1 MSSANITNE
10 KPIAAFVGIDWADQK
25 HDIVL
30 CAATSKAQFDHRS
43 IGSDPDALAGWAME
57 MQGRFGSQGR
67 ILICLEQSR
76 GALIHFL
83 MGYKCFELY
92 PINPKQL
99 SSYRAAFRPSGAKD
113 DPVDGKLLCQLI
125 ALHHQ
130 SLRPWRPDDEA
141 TRKLALLCEKR
152 RKAIDTRTALSNQLK
167 SELKLFFPLA
177 LSILDN
183 DLTSALAADFLLAW
197 PNFDSLKKASV
208 NKVRKF
214 FYAHQSRSE
223 PKIQERLKCI
233 EAARPLTRDSA
244 IIETSSIAVRMLAQQ
259 LKNLVPFIALYDQ
272 LISELFDSHPDS
284 ALFNNLP
291 GARKQLAPRLLT
303 AFGSDRERFQC
314 LLEALTF
321 FGLAPVTEQ
330 SGKSKWVHFRWA
342 CPKFLRQS
350 FHEFAAQSVRSS
362 PWAASFYQQQR
373 ARGKGHHAAVR
384 ALSYKWTRILYRCWK
399 TRQPYNPELYL
410 TALLQRG
417 SPYASAL
424 NNSTQKS

>member
-30 CAATSKAQFDHRS
+30 CAATSKAQFNHRS
-43 IGSDPDALAGWAME
+43 IGSDPDALAEWALE

-83 MGYKCFELY
+83 MGYECFELY

-183 DLTSALAADFLLAW
+183 DLTTALAADFLLAW

-272 LISELFDSHPDS
+272 LISELFDSHPES

-291 GARKQLAPRLLT
+291 GAGKQLAPRLLT

-321 FGLAPVTEQ
+321 LGLAPVTEQ
-330 SGKSKWVHFRWA
+330 SGNLNGSTSDGLVPNSCA
-342 CPKFLRQS
+342 NPS
-350 FHEFAAQSVRSS
+350 MSS
-362 PWAASFYQQQR
+362 PPNRCAPALGQR
-373 ARGKGHHAAVR
+373 ASINTNVLAAKATTPRYAPWLINGPASYIVAGKHANLTTQSSTSQPCFNAVR
-384 ALSYKWTRILYRCWK
+384 LMPQL
-399 TRQPYNPELYL
+399 
-410 TALLQRG
+410 
-417 SPYASAL
+417 
-424 NNSTQKS
+424 